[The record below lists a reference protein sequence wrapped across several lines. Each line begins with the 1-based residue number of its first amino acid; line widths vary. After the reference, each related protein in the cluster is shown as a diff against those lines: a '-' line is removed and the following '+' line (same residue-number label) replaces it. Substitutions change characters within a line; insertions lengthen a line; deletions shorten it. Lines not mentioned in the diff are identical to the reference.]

1 MNNYKNMPNGNKSN
15 HINKAS
21 DEEFKQFDEMSFS
34 ELFEMALY
42 DSEDFDFNFGDDHE
56 ECAGDEQ
63 TEPTE
68 HCEHESQCG
77 DYDLDFEKND
87 WGDEY
92 RNAPGFRILR
102 GVFLNNK
109 EGAEQFNAIS
119 NLAKDD
125 IIQVM
130 RFLMGDDDVSI
141 DKELVGEK
149 LALLTEKQ
157 QEIVVK
163 KAQKTSV
170 YLNKKTKKNRK
181 SNEYKFTDMIKQ
193 VCLNLV
199 YGTEKSGPIRYS
211 RDGTDYAGDGLYSK
225 MHLSYDPFIFI
236 TDAMYLLGLAENDI
250 GHYDQE
256 FQSGTQ
262 SRMWATDT

>member
-1 MNNYKNMPNGNKSN
+1 MNKYNNLPDNKESD
-15 HINKAS
+15 HINQAS
-21 DEEFKQFDEMSFS
+21 PVDYTEMSFA
-34 ELFEMALY
+34 EVFEMDCD
-42 DSEDFDFNFGDDHE
+42 DSDCFDFNFNFDHEDHGDDDQ
-56 ECAGDEQ
+56 A
-63 TEPTE
+63 
-68 HCEHESQCG
+68 ESCDHDSQRD
-77 DYDLDFEKND
+77 DYDLEFNND

-102 GVFLNNK
+102 SIFLNNK

-119 NLAKDD
+119 NLVKDD

-157 QEIVVK
+157 QEIVAK

-181 SNEYKFTDMIKQ
+181 SNEYKFNDMVKQ
-193 VCLNLV
+193 VSLNLV
-199 YGTEKSGPIRYS
+199 YSTEKSGPIRYS

-225 MHLSYDPFIFI
+225 MHLPYDPFIFI

-262 SRMWATDT
+262 SRMWATDA